1 MFFRVENLGPL
12 RSAEVDLSKDLI
24 LLTGPNSTGKT
35 YLAWSVYGLFRAPA
49 VPQMFRKLVKELL
62 NSPEQGIEFAR
73 FISVWWPNL
82 VEAIAARLTS
92 RLHLCF
98 AADRQSFPNVK
109 ISIRLGS
116 GEPEFREP
124 GMFPLLLSGTD
135 FLARVSLNSR
145 IAIELLKR
153 ENVEGASV
161 PRPPL
166 LEPTPFAQIPADVKS
181 KVTEE
186 LEANMAWLTM
196 SNCWPQCT
204 LLPTERTA
212 VDLFARE
219 LSIRRADL
227 VNRVVD
233 VQLSLPV
240 GDDFTSAQL
249 GVAARDV
256 GRYPWPIQDSLRAAN
271 DIVYTARQESEFADL
286 AIELETLLGGAVT
299 SSKDG
304 AVGFKPMNGPG
315 EIGIHLT
322 SSVVKSLVSLV
333 FFLRHSA
340 QKGNLLM
347 IDEPELNLHPDN
359 QRKIARVLVKA
370 VNRGLRLIMS
380 THSDYFLRELNNLII
395 LSRDTKPIRE
405 IRAKH
410 GYADSELL
418 APAKVGVYL
427 FKDGT
432 AADIPVTEDGFE
444 VQSIEDEINR
454 MNAMSQEIYAA
465 INE

>member
-12 RSAEVDLSKDLI
+12 RSAEVDLSKEII

-35 YLAWSVYGLFRAPA
+35 YLAWSVYGLFRGSEAPE
-49 VPQMFRKLVKELL
+49 VFGKLVKEILD
-62 NSPEQGIEFAR
+62 SPEQGIEFNRIVAL
-73 FISVWWPNL
+73 WPSIL
-82 VEAIAARLTS
+82 EANAEHLMS

-98 AADRQSFPNVK
+98 AAERQSFADVK
-109 ISIRLGS
+109 ISIRVGF
-116 GEPEFREP
+116 GEPEFRQ
-124 GMFPLLLSGTD
+124 PLPLVIPLRIGK
-135 FLARVSLNSR
+135 FLARVFVDERITIKLFKTLEGDVPSR
-145 IAIELLKR
+145 GKSAFQ
-153 ENVEGASV
+153 
-161 PRPPL
+161 
-166 LEPTPFAQIPADVKS
+166 EPISFVQIPADAKEEL
-181 KVTEE
+181 TEE
-186 LEANMAWLTM
+186 LKAALAWIFM
-196 SNCWPQCT
+196 SRSWPHCT

-212 VDLFARE
+212 VDLFAKE
-219 LSIRRADL
+219 LSIRRTEL
-227 VNRVVD
+227 VNRVVEA
-233 VQLSLPV
+233 QLRRP
-240 GDDFTSAQL
+240 DDADLTSAQL

-256 GRYPWPIQDSLRAAN
+256 GRYPWPIQDSLLMAN
-271 DIVYTARQESEFADL
+271 DLGYLARQESEFADL
-286 AIELETLLGGAVT
+286 AIELEELLGGAVNI
-299 SSKDG
+299 SKDG
-304 AVGFKPMNGPG
+304 AVGFKPAGG
-315 EIGIHLT
+315 SAAIGIHLA

-333 FFLRHSA
+333 FFLRHRA
-340 QKGNLLM
+340 HIGHLLM

-410 GYADSELL
+410 DYKESELL